1 VHVEIGRGVEADM
14 GVEMKTFAAP
24 TLDFVEAGLPSD
36 DVKPATVR
44 FYPVVDRI

>member
-1 VHVEIGRGVEADM
+1 VHVGAGRGVEADM

-36 DVKPATVR
+36 DVKPAAVR
-44 FYPVVDRI
+44 VYPVVDWI